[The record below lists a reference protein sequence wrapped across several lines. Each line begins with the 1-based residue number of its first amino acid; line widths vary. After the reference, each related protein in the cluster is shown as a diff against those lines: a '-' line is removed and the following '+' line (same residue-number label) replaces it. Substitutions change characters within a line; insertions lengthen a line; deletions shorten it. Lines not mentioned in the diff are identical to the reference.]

1 MMPTLKIAYLNLGHN
16 HAAHFQDP
24 PNAATLLVNAGL
36 AANDVN
42 SWIGTLPTLRGDFAY
57 DSAVC
62 SAFWD
67 LGKGL
72 RAQLPKKSARNPN
85 EAAANEYIHQRE
97 RELREHFLD
106 AHIEKLYDK
115 LTNCGS
121 KFLRVEQLVIEAAQ
135 ITPGLVPSA
144 EALAAE
150 RQLLLKDKEGLEIDH
165 GVLLSHVLAHP
176 VSGRHLC
183 HAMLLPRAETLDL
196 LENFAKHGLV
206 DLGTVTVSKVGKA
219 SVVELRNPKT
229 LNALDETTLAPLE
242 TAIDLAILDKSTE
255 IAILRGGTVEHPKY
269 AGRRIFSAG
278 INLTHL
284 YQGKIAFLFY
294 FQHAMGYEN
303 KMLRGIACNDA
314 SPDDLARS
322 TTEKPWIAVVETFA
336 IGGGCQHL
344 LVMDYVLATDDAYLT
359 LPARKEGIIPAMA
372 NLRLPRFVG
381 DRLARQ
387 AIMYGRRINCNS
399 PEGRLICDEV
409 VPADQMDDALI
420 QVVDNLTNSGI
431 VSAIGNRRQFRIGQE
446 PLDLFRRYLALFAK
460 EQAFCHFS
468 GGLISNLERF
478 WNAQSRTTTSEQ

>member
-1 MMPTLKIAYLNLGHN
+1 MTA
-16 HAAHFQDP
+16 
-24 PNAATLLVNAGL
+24 
-36 AANDVN
+36 
-42 SWIGTLPTLRGDFAY
+42 LRARLT
-57 DSAVC
+57 
-62 SAFWD
+62 FWD
-67 LGKGL
+67 FSKSL
-72 RAQLPKKSARNPN
+72 REQLSKKTARNLN
-85 EAAANEYIHQRE
+85 EAAASEFIHQTE
-97 RELREHFLD
+97 RELRERFLSF
-106 AHIEKLYDK
+106 HIEKLYNK

-121 KFLRVEQLVIEAAQ
+121 KFLRVEQLAIEAAQ
-135 ITPGLVPSA
+135 IVPGLVPSA

-150 RQLLLKDKEGLEIDH
+150 RQLLLKDKEGLEVDH
-165 GVLLSHVLAHP
+165 GILLSHILARP
-176 VSGRHLC
+176 ESGRHLC

-196 LENFAKHGLV
+196 LEHFAKHGLV
-206 DLGTVTVSKVGKA
+206 DLGTATVSKVGKA

-255 IAILRGGTVEHPKY
+255 IAILRGGPVEHPKY

-284 YQGKIAFLFY
+284 YQGKISFLFY

-303 KMLRGIACNDA
+303 KMLRGVARSDA
-314 SPDDLARS
+314 SPDDLAGS

-344 LVMDYVLATDDAYLT
+344 LVMDYVLAADDAYLT

-387 AIMYGRRINCNS
+387 AIMYGRRINCDS

-409 VPADQMDDALI
+409 APANQMDSALTQI
-420 QVVDNLTNSGI
+420 VENFTDSGI
-431 VSAIGNRRQFRIGQE
+431 VSAVGNRRQFRIGQE
-446 PLDLFRRYLALFAK
+446 PLDLFRQYLALFAK
-460 EQAFCHFS
+460 EQALCHFS
-468 GGLISNLERF
+468 SGLISNLERY
-478 WNAQSRTTTSEQ
+478 WSAQSRTVNSEK

>member
-1 MMPTLKIAYLNLGHN
+1 MQPIFKN
-16 HAAHFQDP
+16 P
-24 PNAATLLVNAGL
+24 PYAATLLVNAGL

-42 SWIGTLPTLRGDFAY
+42 SWIGALPTLRDDFAY

-72 RAQLPKKSARNPN
+72 RVQLPKKSARNPN
-85 EAAANEYIHQRE
+85 EATANEYIHQRE

-121 KFLRVEQLVIEAAQ
+121 KFLRVEQLVMEAAQ
-135 ITPGLVPSA
+135 IIPGLVPSA

-176 VSGRHLC
+176 LSGRHLC

-196 LENFAKHGLV
+196 LEDFAKHGLI

-303 KMLRGIACNDA
+303 KMLRGIARNDA
-314 SPDDLARS
+314 SPDDLAGS
-322 TTEKPWIAVVETFA
+322 TTEKPWIAAVETFA

-344 LVMDYVLATDDAYLT
+344 LVMDYVLAADDAYLT

-387 AIMYGRRINCNS
+387 AIMYGRRISCDS

-409 VPADQMDDALI
+409 VPANQMDSALI
-420 QVVDNLTNSGI
+420 QIVENFTNSGI
-431 VSAIGNRRQFRIGQE
+431 LSAVGNRRQFRIGQE
-446 PLDLFRRYLALFAK
+446 PLDLFRQYLALFAK
-460 EQAFCHFS
+460 EQALCHFS
-468 GGLISNLERF
+468 SGLISNLERF
-478 WNAQSRTTTSEQ
+478 WNAQSRTTKNGP

>member
-1 MMPTLKIAYLNLGHN
+1 MQTNFTDTLG
-16 HAAHFQDP
+16 
-24 PNAATLLVNAGL
+24 AATLLENAGL
-36 AANDVN
+36 AANDVK
-42 SWIGTLPTLRGDFAY
+42 SWIDAVPTLRGDFAY

-67 LGKGL
+67 LGKRL
-72 RAQLPKKSARNPN
+72 RRQLPKKTAQNPN
-85 EAAANEYIHQRE
+85 EAAANQFMHRE
-97 RELREHFLD
+97 ERQLREHFLD
-106 AHIEKLYDK
+106 AHTEKLYDK
-115 LTNCGS
+115 LTNRGG
-121 KFLRVEQLVIEAAQ
+121 KFLRVERLVIEAAEV
-135 ITPGLVPSA
+135 IPGLVPNA

-150 RQLLLKDKEGLEIDH
+150 RQLLLKDKDGLEIDH
-165 GVLLSHVLAHP
+165 GILLSHILAHP
-176 VSGRHLC
+176 ESGRHLC

-196 LENFAKHGLV
+196 LEQFATQGAV
-206 DLGTVTVSKVGKA
+206 DLGTVRVSKAGKA

-242 TAIDLAILDKSTE
+242 TAIDLAILDKNTE
-255 IAILRGGTVEHPKY
+255 VAILRGGTVAHPKY

-284 YQGKIAFLFY
+284 YKGKIAFLFY
-294 FQHAMGYEN
+294 FQHAMGYEH
-303 KMLRGIACNDA
+303 KMLRGIARNDA
-314 SPDDLARS
+314 LPDDLVGS
-322 TTEKPWIAVVETFA
+322 TTEKPWVAVVETFA

-344 LVMDYVLATDDAYLT
+344 LVMDYVLAADDAYLT

-387 AIMYGRRINCNS
+387 AIMYGRRINCDS

-409 VPADQMDDALI
+409 VPAAQMDSALTRI
-420 QVVDNLTNSGI
+420 VENLTNSGI
-431 VSAIGNRRQFRIGQE
+431 VSAVGNRRQFRIGQE

-468 GGLISNLERF
+468 SGLISNLERF
-478 WNAQSRTTTSEQ
+478 WSAQSRTTISK